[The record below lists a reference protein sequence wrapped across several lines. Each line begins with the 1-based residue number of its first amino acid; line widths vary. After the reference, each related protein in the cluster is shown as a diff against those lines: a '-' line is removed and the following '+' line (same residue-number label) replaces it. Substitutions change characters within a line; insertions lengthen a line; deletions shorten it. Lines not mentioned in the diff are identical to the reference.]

1 MKSNALLLFLTPCF
15 KLFFL
20 LSQYK
25 QNTEDEELP
34 TTISI
39 FKILTYDDCC
49 CDDDDGGDG
58 GGVLNDAGLSQ

>member
-1 MKSNALLLFLTPCF
+1 MKSNALLLLLTPCF
-15 KLFFL
+15 KFFL

-25 QNTEDEELP
+25 LNTEDEELA

-39 FKILTYDDCC
+39 FETLTYDDCC